1 MDRISEVARCRKSAG
16 SFGAHSTT
24 TAPHKSTP
32 ALVPRAAQSGPLDAR
47 PARLVHSRARTAA
60 SASEPTEQDYSSG
73 LAGPRDAQPFE
84 NNFQGWVQ
92 EVCWMSLILPPLQH
106 QLLAEA
112 FDLLLLQPAR
122 LLQSCLRPLLVLA
135 PCVPRPF
142 RVLPLSLVLLCQ
154 RAKIPPAIFSR
165 APFSRWITR
174 FQYGPC
180 SSC

>member
-142 RVLPLSLVLLCQ
+142 RVLPLSLVLLCR
-154 RAKIPPAIFSR
+154 RAKIPPVIFIPS
-165 APFSRWITR
+165 PV
-174 FQYGPC
+174 Q
-180 SSC
+180 